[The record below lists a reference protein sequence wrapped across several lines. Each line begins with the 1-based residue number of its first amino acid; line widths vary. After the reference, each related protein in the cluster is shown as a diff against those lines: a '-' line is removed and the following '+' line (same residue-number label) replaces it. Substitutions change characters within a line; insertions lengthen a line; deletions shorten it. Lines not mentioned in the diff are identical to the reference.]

1 MFKRVTMILLIIV
14 TLSAIT
20 LTVFAISD
28 NDKTVNTGIQLK
40 ISPSSSF
47 VTLKDR
53 VELKSVENSDR
64 SKYKTDDNNRV
75 KEIKLLTIIS
85 PKEAQKIAQ
94 KYIKEE
100 GAVPGTP
107 KLLKENGKKVYIV
120 PVLDNQKNVGEIH
133 LDAMNGKNLEG
144 CGGAP

>member
-1 MFKRVTMILLIIV
+1 MFKKVTMILLIIV

-53 VELKSVENSDR
+53 VELKSVEHSDR